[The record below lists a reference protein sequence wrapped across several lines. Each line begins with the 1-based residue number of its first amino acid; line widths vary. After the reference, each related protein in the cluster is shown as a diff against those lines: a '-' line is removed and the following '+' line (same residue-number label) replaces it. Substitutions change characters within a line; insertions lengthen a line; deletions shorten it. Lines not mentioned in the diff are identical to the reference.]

1 LQAKQ
6 VEQQTAAYGEAAKLK
21 QLEQMKVMQEMKQ
34 QEAEQAALS
43 EFYNKP
49 EWTTE
54 DYQKAALVLPKEQV
68 DSILD
73 VWKQKGVEEQKSDL
87 TFYGNALGALK
98 SGNIDVAKQ
107 QMMQRAAAYRNSNKE
122 EEARQFEDLA
132 KAIELDPVG
141 VERALM
147 IQGSVIPE
155 AKGMIDNI
163 ANMNTPEKPIIQK
176 GYIYERDP
184 KTGAMVGKVIEGG
197 AASKVSEDAKGIKQ
211 EMLGH
216 INALLT
222 NPEGVT
228 DNFGN
233 DRLLP
238 NLTDAAK
245 NAATDLNTLRGL
257 LTLDNLKFLK
267 GNGQIS
273 DTDMKLLMSIS
284 SGDIAETSTDKKAWA
299 ALGKLQK
306 TLSQEISG
314 RQTKGETDTK
324 QQTQTTPSSQFQGF
338 KIIR

>member
-1 LQAKQ
+1 
-6 VEQQTAAYGEAAKLK
+6 
-21 QLEQMKVMQEMKQ
+21 
-34 QEAEQAALS
+34 
-43 EFYNKP
+43 
-49 EWTTE
+49 
-54 DYQKAALVLPKEQV
+54 
-68 DSILD
+68 
-73 VWKQKGVEEQKSDL
+73 
-87 TFYGNALGALK
+87 
-98 SGNIDVAKQ
+98 
-107 QMMQRAAAYRNSNKE
+107 
-122 EEARQFEDLA
+122 
-132 KAIELDPVG
+132 
-141 VERALM
+141 
-147 IQGSVIPE
+147 
-155 AKGMIDNI
+155 
-163 ANMNTPEKPIIQK
+163 
-176 GYIYERDP
+176 
-184 KTGAMVGKVIEGG
+184 
-197 AASKVSEDAKGIKQ
+197 
-211 EMLGH
+211 MLGH